1 MARRHSSRQDFE
13 LVGMDSDPTPGDPDL
28 MQGLITRYRDVGDAA
43 EKALNVLKRDGDI
56 SRGRGD
62 AIDALNK
69 KIGEDLPDK
78 LRKTATSFHD
88 AAQAYTDYA
97 PRLREAQETFDKAVD
112 QAGSAAGQANQ
123 APIKLSDS
131 PTDEEKSAATKRQ
144 DDIEAG
150 QSALNAAKSL
160 AQQARQ
166 MRESAQRQCEDVL
179 DRAAS
184 EAIPERSIFQKI
196 ADFFKDFPFVKIL
209 LGILV
214 AAVSVF
220 FPVAGALLGGAL
232 FALDQISALA
242 SGNFN
247 LGDFAVGLLSFV
259 PGGNLLK
266 GAGSAAS
273 KFIPNLTKSP
283 GSIKNIKSTVDT
295 TKTVAGPQSGGS
307 LGNIVKQAG
316 GDFAGSAAGETAN
329 QALSGDNL
337 DLGAILGAGALGAV
351 GGGIAGGG
359 GRRNPPPIPTK
370 NGSNPG
376 NTTRSSQGGDGPGAT
391 PSTSTNTGPT
401 TAPAPSG
408 TNGNN
413 SGNGRPRNFTT
424 GPGAA
429 GSDGGIGG
437 RGGNIG
443 VGNSDGSGLRIPTNN
458 GDVINFDLGGGGAGS
473 NGGKGG
479 NGGNIVSEISGDG
492 TTNITLRPGGAGSGP
507 GGKGGNGGNIVSEI
521 SGDGTTNITTAP
533 GGKGSEGGIGGDA
546 GSTVVKINGN
556 GPVNVTRHKVDPSSD
571 DGSSDGKPSTVVIIK
586 PLNSGRPSSTTG
598 DGSSDL

>member
-1 MARRHSSRQDFE
+1 MARRHSSQQDFE

-123 APIKLSDS
+123 GPIKLSDS

-144 DDIEAG
+144 DEIEAG

-160 AQQARQ
+160 AEQARQ

-196 ADFFKDFPFVKIL
+196 ADFFADFPFVKIL

-232 FALDQISALA
+232 FAIDQISALA
-242 SGNFN
+242 NGNFN
-247 LGDFAVGLLSFV
+247 LGDFALGLLSFV
-259 PGGNLLK
+259 PGGSLIK
-266 GAGSAAS
+266 GGAAGAA
-273 KFIPNLTKSP
+273 KFIPGLKNTG
-283 GSIKNIKSTVDT
+283 GSIKNIKNTADN
-295 TKTVAGPQSGGS
+295 TKTVSNS
-307 LGNIVKQAG
+307 LGNAIKQAG
-316 GDFAGSAAGETAN
+316 DDFAGSAADEAAN

-337 DLGAILGAGALGAV
+337 DLGAILGAGALGAA

-376 NTTRSSQGGDGPGAT
+376 NTTRSSQGGDGPEAT
-391 PSTSTNTGPT
+391 PNTSTNTGPT
-401 TAPAPSG
+401 TTPAPSG

-413 SGNGRPRNFTT
+413 SSGRGFDIST
-424 GPGAA
+424 GKGGA
-429 GSDGGIGG
+429 GIGGGIGG
-437 RGGNIG
+437 DAGSIG
-443 VGNSDGSGLRIPTNN
+443 VGTPDGQGVSRTTSTSVESNI
-458 GDVINFDLGGGGAGS
+458 DLGDGGPAFDGGL
-473 NGGKGG
+473 GGKGG
-479 NGGNIVSEISGDG
+479 KVVAQISDDG
-492 TTNITLRPGGAGSGP
+492 TTNINLGAGGEGSGP
-507 GGKGGNGGNIVSEI
+507 GSQGGKGGGGRFTF
-521 SGDGTTNITTAP
+521 SGNGTTNITMAP
-533 GGKGSEGGIGGDA
+533 GGKGSDGGFGGDA
-546 GSTVVKINGN
+546 GSTVVKMQGN
-556 GPVNVTRHKVDPSSD
+556 GIVNVIQGKVDPSSG

-598 DGSSDL
+598 DGSGGDR